1 MREADAAIVSDSY
14 WCHFTH
20 AREHFQR
27 VGISFVTA
35 LLQFAADP
43 EAYGVAHSATQTPR
57 LARTLSVISSTES
70 ETSESSSGSSEVSYP
85 CRLSQRRPKK
95 VKSERPVRSVRSL
108 VVPVLAA
115 GAAVVVTRLNK
126 AR

>member
-1 MREADAAIVSDSY
+1 MQMLPSLQP
-14 WCHFTH
+14 TH
-20 AREHFQR
+20 ACKHFQC
-27 VGISFVTA
+27 VGIKPVNA

-43 EAYGVAHSATQTPR
+43 EAYGVAHSATQTLR

-95 VKSERPVRSVRSL
+95 VKSVRPVRRVRSL
-108 VVPVLAA
+108 VVPILAA
-115 GAAVVVTRLNK
+115 GAAIFVTRHTK

>member
-1 MREADAAIVSDSY
+1 MIA
-14 WCHFTH
+14 
-20 AREHFQR
+20 
-27 VGISFVTA
+27 
-35 LLQFAADP
+35 LQFAADP
-43 EAYGVAHSATQTPR
+43 EAYGVAHTATQTPR

-95 VKSERPVRSVRSL
+95 VKSDRPVRVRSL

-115 GAAVVVTRLNK
+115 GAAVFVTRLNK

>member
-1 MREADAAIVSDSY
+1 MRKADAAIVSTRY
-14 WCHFTH
+14 GCHFTH
-20 AREHFQR
+20 ALDFQCAWTN
-27 VGISFVTA
+27 FVIA

-43 EAYGVAHSATQTPR
+43 EAYGVTHTTSQTPR

-70 ETSESSSGSSEVSYP
+70 ETSESSSGSSEVFYP

>member
-1 MREADAAIVSDSY
+1 MQMLPSLQP
-14 WCHFTH
+14 TH
-20 AREHFQR
+20 ACKHFQC
-27 VGISFVTA
+27 VGIKPVNA

-43 EAYGVAHSATQTPR
+43 EAYGVAHSATQTLR

-95 VKSERPVRSVRSL
+95 VESVRPVRRVRSL
-108 VVPVLAA
+108 VVPILAA
-115 GAAVVVTRLNK
+115 GAAIFVTRHTK